1 MEPVLNVVLPVFAII
16 LSGYLAGRAGVMG
29 PSSTDAL
36 NRFVYYVAL
45 PVLLGHS
52 MARVD
57 AATIFDWPFI
67 LAYLGGNGVTFAG
80 AYFLSRIAFKND
92 MSQSSLFAMV
102 SVFANTGYMGIPL
115 AIVAFG
121 PDAALPAAIA
131 TVFQTLVFITVTEV
145 LITAGKSKGTGQALA
160 KVFVDSLWGLI
171 KSPLFI
177 GCAVGMAWS
186 LGGLTLPVPVDTY
199 ATVLGAAAGP
209 GALFALGLFLVGKP
223 ISEGMGEVSIMVVIK
238 LLIHPL
244 VTWVL
249 GAYVFDVRLDWL
261 VVLVMLAALPTG
273 ASCFVLAQQQTVYIR
288 RTSTATLFST
298 LIAVITIGAFFALP
312 QVADTLLP

>member
-1 MEPVLNVVLPVFAII
+1 MEPVINVVLPVFAII
-16 LSGYLAGRAGVMG
+16 LSGYIAGRAGVMG
-29 PSSTDAL
+29 PASTDAL

-57 AATIFDWPFI
+57 AATIFDLPFI
-67 LAYLGGNGVTFAG
+67 FAYIGGCAVTFAG
-80 AYFLSRIAFKND
+80 AYFLSRLAFKND
-92 MSQSSLFAMV
+92 MAQSSLFAMV
-102 SVFANTGYMGIPL
+102 SMFANTGYMGIPL

-121 PDAALPAAIA
+121 PDTALPAAIA
-131 TVFQTLVFITVTEV
+131 TVFQTLVFIAVAEV
-145 LITAGKSKGTGQALA
+145 LVAAGRSQGTGQALA
-160 KVFVDSLWGLI
+160 KVYIDSLWGLL

-177 GCAVGMAWS
+177 GCAIGMGWS
-186 LGGLTLPVPVDTY
+186 LSGLKIPVPVDTY

-223 ISEGMGEVSIMVVIK
+223 ISEGIGEVSVMVAIK
-238 LLIHPL
+238 LLVHPA

-261 VVLVMLAALPTG
+261 IVLVMLAALPTG
-273 ASCFVLAQQQTVYIR
+273 ASCFVLAQQQNIYIR
-288 RTSTATLFST
+288 RTSSVTLFST
-298 LIAVITIGAFFALP
+298 LVALLTIGAFFALP
-312 QVADTLLP
+312 QVADALQP